1 MTFSESTL
9 RSLNSFSDLC
19 ITQAHLPAHP
29 LCPICSPTF
38 LPISLLY
45 YLTVSPPL
53 PPLCQCIFNSPRYW
67 WCAVC
72 ACGCVCVCVSEA
84 HLRR

>member
-19 ITQAHLPAHP
+19 IIQAHLAAHP

-38 LPISLLY
+38 LPHFPLLQSLL
-45 YLTVSPPL
+45 LPL
-53 PPLCQCIFNSPRYW
+53 LSAGVFLIPLDFGGVWYM
-67 WCAVC
+67 
-72 ACGCVCVCVSEA
+72 CVSEA
-84 HLRR
+84 HVRR

>member
-19 ITQAHLPAHP
+19 ITQAHLAAHP

-38 LPISLLY
+38 LPPVSLLY
-45 YLTVSPPL
+45 RLCLCSSLSSLLSVSVFLIPL
-53 PPLCQCIFNSPRYW
+53 DIGGARYMH
-67 WCAVC
+67 
-72 ACGCVCVCVSEA
+72 VCVS
-84 HLRR
+84 LKPT